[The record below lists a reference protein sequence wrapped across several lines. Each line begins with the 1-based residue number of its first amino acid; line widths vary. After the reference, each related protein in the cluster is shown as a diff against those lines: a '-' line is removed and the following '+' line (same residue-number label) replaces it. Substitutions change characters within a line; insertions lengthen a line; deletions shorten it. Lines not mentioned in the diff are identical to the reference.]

1 MSSRRAP
8 RGDPGLFGGLI
19 GAVTGGVK
27 SLLTG
32 GNPITGAVSGA
43 VSGFRGQPK
52 PAPVAMTQPARG
64 SVGPGIRGT
73 GQILPPLPIPGTG
86 LQLQA
91 PVSIQAPA
99 KGTGTMA
106 NGTRLAC
113 PAGFHP
119 NKSDYF
125 LRDGTFV
132 AEGTRCVKNRRRD
145 PLNPRALRS
154 AIGRID
160 AGKQW
165 QSKLREI
172 ETGRHT
178 KAGTRKTK

>member
-1 MSSRRAP
+1 M
-8 RGDPGLFGGLI
+8 
-19 GAVTGGVK
+19 
-27 SLLTG
+27 
-32 GNPITGAVSGA
+32 
-43 VSGFRGQPK
+43 
-52 PAPVAMTQPARG
+52 
-64 SVGPGIRGT
+64 
-73 GQILPPLPIPGTG
+73 
-86 LQLQA
+86 
-91 PVSIQAPA
+91 APA